1 VRSIL
6 GLSARDSSGS
16 RLNMSPN
23 VSDAP
28 KIRMAEILG
37 AFSLATDLGMA
48 LPLGQAL
55 RACYIAMRIAQ
66 EVGLA
71 TEDQAVLYYSTLL
84 MHSGCAA
91 SSSVMAALL
100 HSDEMEATRELS
112 RRDYSNPLEIIRW
125 LAQNVA
131 PGEPAYKRAQY
142 VFQALANAPRS
153 RREGEIGTCEVGALM
168 ARRLGMPGGVEQTLL
183 HLYEHWDGTGYKHLR
198 GEQIPICARIVEPA
212 SMLEIVH
219 ETRGRAAMEHLA
231 LAQRGKMFAPQI
243 TDAFL
248 SVTKDTH
255 FWGEL
260 TSKDLHDIVLD
271 LEPDSSRKFIR
282 TDEFENV
289 VLAFADF
296 ADAKSIATLGH
307 AKGTAQI
314 AEAIAQRM
322 GLEINEVNTIRR
334 AALLH
339 DLGLVAIG
347 VNIIEKQAALTAAE
361 QEKMRLHPYYTERI
375 LSSTPLLQ
383 PLAPIAGAHHEW
395 MNGAGYYRG
404 LAGADIPLGARILA
418 VADEFQDLTEDYRGH
433 PARTPEDAYKT
444 LKPQVG
450 THLAAECYDAL
461 AQVLGVAPTKSSAR
475 REFPAGLTAREVEV
489 LRLVAKG
496 FTNKQ
501 IAEQLVLSEK
511 TVGHHIEHIYN
522 KIGIST
528 RAAAVFFALEHDL
541 M

>member
-1 VRSIL
+1 MPPD
-6 GLSARDSSGS
+6 LSDTS
-16 RLNMSPN
+16 
-23 VSDAP
+23 

-55 RACYIAMRIAQ
+55 RACYIAMRIAH
-66 EVGLA
+66 ELGLA
-71 TEDQAVLYYSTLL
+71 TEDEVVLYYSTLL

-100 HSDEMEATRELS
+100 HSDEMDATRDLQ
-112 RRDYSNPLEIIRW
+112 RRDYGNPLEIIGW

-131 PGEPAYKRAQY
+131 PEAPAYLRAQY
-142 VFQALANAPRS
+142 VFQAIANAPRS

-168 ARRLGMPGGVEQTLL
+168 ARRLGMPSDVEQTLL
-183 HLYEHWDGTGYKHLR
+183 HLYEHWDGTGHKHLR
-198 GEQIPICARIVEPA
+198 GEQIPICARIVEPS
-212 SMLEIVH
+212 SMLEIFR
-219 ETRGRAAMEHLA
+219 EGRGRAAMENLA
-231 LAQRGKMFAPQI
+231 AAQRGKMFAPQV

-248 SVTKDTH
+248 SLTKDPH
-255 FWGEL
+255 FWEEL
-260 TSKDLHDIVLD
+260 SSEDLRDIVLD
-271 LEPDSSRKFIR
+271 FEPDSPRKFIR
-282 TDEFENV
+282 ADEFDNV

-314 AEAIAQRM
+314 AEAMARRM
-322 GLEINEVNTIRR
+322 NLPANDINLIRR

-347 VNIIEKQAALTAAE
+347 VNIIEKQTPLTVAE
-361 QEKMRLHPYYTERI
+361 QEKLRLHPYYTERI
-375 LSSTPLLQ
+375 LSSVPLLR
-383 PLAPIAGAHHEW
+383 PLAAIAGAHHEW
-395 MNGAGYYRG
+395 LNGEGYYRG
-404 LAGADIPLGARILA
+404 LAGDALPLGARILA
-418 VADEFQDLTEDYRGH
+418 VADEFQDLTEDFRGH
-433 PARTPEDAYKT
+433 PARTPEDAFYA
-444 LKPQVG
+444 LKPAVG
-450 THLAAECYDAL
+450 THFAPECYDAL
-461 AQVLGVAPTKSSAR
+461 SQVIGVALPKSSTRRVLPAR
-475 REFPAGLTAREVEV
+475 LTAREVEV

-496 FTNKQ
+496 FTNRQ
-501 IAEQLVLSEK
+501 IAKQLVLSEK

-522 KIGIST
+522 KIDVST

>member
-1 VRSIL
+1 MPSN
-6 GLSARDSSGS
+6 LSDT
-16 RLNMSPN
+16 
-23 VSDAP
+23 P
-28 KIRMAEILG
+28 KIRMAEVLG

-48 LPLGQAL
+48 LPFGQAL
-55 RACYIAMRIAQ
+55 RACYIAMRIAH
-66 EVGLA
+66 ELGLA
-71 TEDQAVLYYSTLL
+71 TEEEAVLYYSTLL

-91 SSSVMAALL
+91 SSSVMAALI
-100 HSDEMEATRELS
+100 HADEMEASRDLT
-112 RRDYSNPLEIIRW
+112 RRDYGNPLEIIGW
-125 LAQNVA
+125 LTRNVA
-131 PGEPAYKRAQY
+131 PEAPSYVRAQY
-142 VFQALANAPRS
+142 IFQAIANAPRF

-198 GEQIPICARIVEPA
+198 QEQIPICARIVEPA
-212 SMLEIVH
+212 SMLEIFH
-219 ETRGRAAMEHLA
+219 ETRGRAAMENLA
-231 LAQRGKMFAPQI
+231 AAQRGKIFAPQV

-248 SVTKDTH
+248 SLTKDAH
-255 FWGEL
+255 FWEEL
-260 TSKDLHDIVLD
+260 TSEDLRDVVLD
-271 LEPDSSRKFIR
+271 FEPDSPHKFIR
-282 TDEFENV
+282 TDEFDNV

-307 AKGTAQI
+307 AKGTAQV

-322 GLEINEVNTIRR
+322 GLGTDEVNTIRR

-347 VNIIEKQAALTAAE
+347 VNIIEKQAPLTAAE

-375 LSSTPLLQ
+375 LSSVPLLR

-395 MNGAGYYRG
+395 INGAGYYRG
-404 LAGADIPLGARILA
+404 LAGAALPLGARILA

-433 PARTPEDAYKT
+433 PAQTPEDAYKT

-450 THLAAECYDAL
+450 TQLAAECYEAL
-461 AQVLGVAPTKSSAR
+461 AQVLGVALSKSSAR
-475 REFPAGLTAREVEV
+475 REYPARLTAREVEV

-501 IAEQLVLSEK
+501 IAKQFVLSEK
-511 TVGHHIEHIYN
+511 TVGHHVEHIYN
-522 KIGIST
+522 KIGVST

-541 M
+541 I